1 MGCAC
6 GAQDKTKNGRK
17 KYKSLSG
24 QLKDLGLQIKNIDSD
39 GNCLFRAISHQL
51 ENTESNHLF
60 YRKAACEY
68 MKEHKENFIPFL
80 DEGITFEKYVHR
92 MSFSGVWGGNLE
104 IYAISKKFLIEVH
117 IHMLNQ
123 PIYTIKCDK
132 PKKTIELA
140 YLEKEHYGSVIKNP
154 KSGKALTN
162 CTNINST
169 ENIYKDNNHNKAHLD
184 I

>member
-80 DEGITFEKYVHR
+80 ISELILAAFIRANEY
-92 MSFSGVWGGNLE
+92 SSAE
-104 IYAISKKFLIEVH
+104 IL
-117 IHMLNQ
+117 
-123 PIYTIKCDK
+123 
-132 PKKTIELA
+132 
-140 YLEKEHYGSVIKNP
+140 
-154 KSGKALTN
+154 
-162 CTNINST
+162 
-169 ENIYKDNNHNKAHLD
+169 
-184 I
+184 